1 MLNKGVA
8 SHRGNNDNECCTT
21 DDTIILLWG
30 NSFLAK
36 RTAIGLVKFG
46 IVATVT
52 VGGMDAAVEPSGTS
66 LWRVTGETVTINATQ
81 LSRVL
86 SQTTVNQYN
95 VSCSSGCSVL
105 AELTDYSFLTS
116 LTFTPIRSPSAGG

>member
-1 MLNKGVA
+1 MLNQGVA
-8 SHRGNNDNECCTT
+8 SHWGNNDNSCYTT
-21 DDTIILLWG
+21 DDKVILLWG

-36 RTAIGLVKFG
+36 RTAIGLVKIG

-66 LWRVTGETVTINATQ
+66 SWRVTGETVTINATQ

-86 SQTTVNQYN
+86 SQTTVN
-95 VSCSSGCSVL
+95 
-105 AELTDYSFLTS
+105 
-116 LTFTPIRSPSAGG
+116 

>member
-1 MLNKGVA
+1 M
-8 SHRGNNDNECCTT
+8 
-21 DDTIILLWG
+21 LLWG

-36 RTAIGLVKFG
+36 RTAIGLVKIG

-66 LWRVTGETVTINATQ
+66 SWRVTGETVTINATQ

-86 SQTTVNQYN
+86 SQTTVN
-95 VSCSSGCSVL
+95 
-105 AELTDYSFLTS
+105 
-116 LTFTPIRSPSAGG
+116 